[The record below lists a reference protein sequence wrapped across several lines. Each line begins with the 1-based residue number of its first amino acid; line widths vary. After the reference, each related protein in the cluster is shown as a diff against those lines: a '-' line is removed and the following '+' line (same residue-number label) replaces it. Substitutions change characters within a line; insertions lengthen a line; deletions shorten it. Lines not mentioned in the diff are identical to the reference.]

1 MCVFNLSGVGSKTL
15 VFAKLK
21 QNKKMRKIVIDK
33 LATNSQMRVLKRTK
47 QIIYILI
54 ELELMILYGNI
65 DIFVVSFL
73 KFLL

>member
-1 MCVFNLSGVGSKTL
+1 
-15 VFAKLK
+15 
-21 QNKKMRKIVIDK
+21 MRKIVIDK